1 MFRILRILLSIVA
14 VLVIAV
20 GALIFFL
27 PGEQIARLA
36 SDQVKEQF
44 GRDLTIEG
52 DVQLSF
58 FPTLGI
64 STGPVTLS
72 NASWSSNGPMFQA
85 EGAKIGVDAM
95 ALIGGTTHIKNIT
108 LTAPDILLEQD
119 GTGQANWDDFT
130 GAPTADATAATEEV
144 NEVGG
149 TFTLD
154 QIQITNARIRYLD
167 PKGTNLEIPDLTADF
182 GWGEGAATLAATVV
196 MGGAPIET
204 SIEIGDLNDL
214 IAGDVTQVKLDADI
228 GQNKLSFEGLAST
241 TPEADGQLSAEL
253 PNPSELFAALGQA
266 DAGLPS
272 TDFKGQVTLTK
283 DSVFSLREGRITLDG
298 NDLSAEADVNL
309 NGKPNVVASIS
320 AGALDLKRYLGGE
333 TSGGDAASASTGWPT
348 DPIDASALG
357 LFDGKITLSAS
368 SIDLGSLNFGS
379 SRVAIDVDNSRA
391 VATLHQLTG
400 YEGTVTGQFV
410 ANNRSGFSVGGDMT
424 MSDLA
429 LQGLLFDLIGSD
441 RFTGAA
447 NARMAF
453 LGSGGSVDAIMNS
466 LRGDGSLSVG
476 NGTIS
481 GLDLDQLFRGRP
493 NSGTTIFDSMSA
505 SWTIDAGVLTNSDL
519 LMDLPN
525 VQAKGAGTVG
535 LGAQNL
541 DYTFTPQLKNS
552 SDTGFSFPVRVTG
565 PWASPSIRPDLEAV
579 AKQNFQEEIDKLEDK
594 AAEAVA
600 DRLGTTA
607 DQVENLGQNLEQ
619 ELQKKLEEEV
629 GNRLKNLLG
638 GN

>member
-14 VLVIAV
+14 ILVVAV

-52 DVQLSF
+52 DVKLSF

-72 NASWSSNGPMFQA
+72 NADFSNNGPMFQA
-85 EGAKIGVDAM
+85 QGAKIGVDAM

-108 LTAPDILLEQD
+108 LTSPDILLEQD
-119 GTGQANWDDFT
+119 GAGRSNWDDFT
-130 GAPTADATAATEEV
+130 AASAGEATTSEASETSAV
-144 NEVGG
+144 
-149 TFTLD
+149 TLD
-154 QIQITNARIRYLD
+154 KIELTNARIRYLD
-167 PKGTNLEIPDLTADF
+167 PQGTSVEIPDLTADF
-182 GWGEGAATLAATVV
+182 TWGEGAASLGATIV
-196 MGGAPIET
+196 MNGAPIET
-204 SIEIGDLNDL
+204 TIEIGDLNAL
-214 IAGDVTQVKLDADI
+214 IAGDVTQVAFDAEVEGNSVNFD
-228 GQNKLSFEGLAST
+228 GLAST
-241 TPEADGQLSAEL
+241 APEFDGALDAAL
-253 PNPSELFAALGQA
+253 PDPAAIFAALGQA
-266 DAGLPS
+266 NAGVPASEFAGKL
-272 TDFKGQVTLTK
+272 TLTK
-283 DSVFSLREGRITLDG
+283 ENVFSLREGRINLDG
-298 NDLSAEADVNL
+298 NDLSVEADVDL
-309 NGKPNVVASIS
+309 NGKPNVVASVS
-320 AGALDLKRYLGGE
+320 AGALDLKPYLGGD
-333 TSGGDAASASTGWPT
+333 TSGAATESGSGWPT

-357 LFDGKITLSAS
+357 LFDGKITLSAT
-368 SIDLGSLNFGS
+368 SIDLGTLNFGS
-379 SRVAIDVDNSRA
+379 SRVAIDIENSRA

-400 YEGTVTGQFV
+400 YEGTFTGQFV

-424 MSDLA
+424 LTDMA
-429 LQGLLFDLIGSD
+429 LQGLLTDLIESD
-441 RFTGAA
+441 RFTGTA
-447 NARMAF
+447 NARMGF
-453 LGSGGSVDAIMNS
+453 LGSGNSVDAIMKS
-466 LRGDGSLSVG
+466 LRGDGLLDVG

-493 NSGTTIFDSMSA
+493 NSGTTIFDSMTA
-505 SWTIDAGVLTNSDL
+505 SWKIDAGVLTNSDL

-535 LGAQNL
+535 LGAQPL
-541 DYTFTPQLKNS
+541 DYTFTPQIKNS

-565 PWASPSIRPDLEAV
+565 PWSAPSIRPDLEAV

-600 DRLGTTA
+600 DRLGVTA
-607 DQVENLGQNLEQ
+607 EQVDNLGQTVED